1 MAVRALLISAT
12 MASRCLCAAPAAM
25 AHVGVAEVSR
35 TNLLT
40 RLLILVA
47 VATLPAVLVMAY
59 MQHNLREEGRARIAG
74 EALRQAELLN
84 ADLSNV
90 VEGARQFSLAIAH
103 FNSVKAGDKA
113 CRNDL
118 IGLRGDLPSYTLIS
132 VVADDG
138 QIICSTESAIAT
150 YAPAAEV
157 AHVREVISHG
167 KFDVGTYM
175 PSSPSRGP
183 VLPLSLPFT
192 MASGRQAAVVVGLSL
207 DWLGAH
213 LGELKRPSEST
224 IGIADRNGITVARFP
239 EHDKFVGK
247 LFPPPVRPYI
257 SALGRGNAVVLG
269 LDGKERMI
277 GFVPPADGSVGLF
290 VSIGMHL
297 PNMLAELDRTTL
309 QGTLLIAAGA
319 LLSLILALIVGQRF
333 VRRPTETLLAAAR
346 RWSSGDLT
354 ARARL
359 HESSQSEFGR
369 LAGAFNEMAAALG
382 RQRAQLEDLNATL
395 EIRVEQRTQDLAESR
410 NRLQVEMAEREK
422 TEATLRQAQK
432 LQAVGQLAGGIAHDF
447 NNLLTAIVGALD
459 LLRSRMPGGQDALV
473 RLIDNALQAAER
485 GSKLTG
491 QLLAFSRRQRLLPTP
506 TDLNLAVVA
515 LSNLLGSTL
524 GRSIR
529 IQTDLV
535 QDLWPA
541 MVDPGQV
548 EAAIINLAINA
559 RDAMPDGGVLT
570 ISTRNVT
577 QDVGGP
583 LAAGEYVAVRVS
595 DTGTGMSPEVAARVF
610 EPFFTTKGPGR
621 GSGLGLSQVHGL
633 AAQSGGDVRVDSRV
647 GEGTTVTLLLPRA
660 AAMPATRSD
669 PAGSRNAPRRRSR
682 VLVVDDDNDVRQMTG
697 EMLAERGYAVELV
710 STAEEALVVIQ
721 RDASFDVVLVDY
733 IMPGMNGVDLIERLQ
748 RIRPG
753 LRTLL
758 MTGHAD
764 MGDDETV
771 VTDSIIRKPFNVA
784 TLDERL
790 DRILTRPALRAL
802 PGGLSGT
809 AG

>member
-1 MAVRALLISAT
+1 MRGIS
-12 MASRCLCAAPAAM
+12 SVLAPM
-25 AHVGVAEVSR
+25 GDVGVSR

-47 VATLPAVLVMAY
+47 VATLPAILVMAY
-59 MQHNLREEGRARIAG
+59 MQHNLREEGRGRIAG

-103 FNSVKAGDKA
+103 FGSVKAGDQAA
-113 CRNDL
+113 CRADL
-118 IGLRGDLPSYTLIS
+118 IGLRGELPSYNMIS
-132 VVADDG
+132 VIAQDG
-138 QIICSTESAIAT
+138 QIICSTEATASTFASAGDI
-150 YAPAAEV
+150 
-157 AHVREVISHG
+157 AHVRDIIARG

-175 PSSPSRGP
+175 PASPSRGAA
-183 VLPLSLPFT
+183 LPLCLPFT
-192 MASGRQAAVVVGLSL
+192 MNSGRQAVVIVGLSL

-213 LGELKRPSEST
+213 LGELKRPAEST
-224 IGIADRNGITVARFP
+224 IGIADRNGVTVARFP

-257 SALGRGNAVVLG
+257 SAPARGNAVVMG
-269 LDGKERMI
+269 YDGKERMI
-277 GFVPPADGSVGLF
+277 GFVPPADGAVGLF

-359 HESSQSEFGR
+359 RESSKSEFGR
-369 LAGAFNEMAAALG
+369 LAGAFNDMAAALG

-395 EIRVEQRTQDLAESR
+395 ETRVEQRTQDLAESR

-459 LLRSRMPGGQDALV
+459 LLRSRMPAGQDALV
-473 RLIDNALQAAER
+473 RLVDNALQAAER

-541 MVDPGQV
+541 MVDSGQV

-559 RDAMPDGGVLT
+559 RDAMPEGGVLT

-577 QDVGGP
+577 QDIGGP
-583 LAAGEYVAVRVS
+583 LPAGEYVAVRVS
-595 DTGTGMSPEVAARVF
+595 DTGTGMTPEVAARVF

-633 AAQSGGDVRVDSRV
+633 AVQSGGDVRIESRV

-660 AAMPATRSD
+660 TALPAAARPEPSAR
-669 PAGSRNAPRRRSR
+669 GSAPRRRSR
-682 VLVVDDDNDVRQMTG
+682 VLVVDDDNDVRQMAG

-710 STAEEALVVIQ
+710 STAEEALAVVQ
-721 RDASFDVVLVDY
+721 RDSSFDAVLVDY
-733 IMPGMNGVDLIERLQ
+733 VMPGMNGVDLIERLQ

-764 MGDDETV
+764 MGEDETV
-771 VTDSIIRKPFNVA
+771 VTDSIIRKPFNVS

-790 DRILTRPALRAL
+790 DRILSRPTLRAV
-802 PGGLSGT
+802 PGGLSNA

>member
-1 MAVRALLISAT
+1 M
-12 MASRCLCAAPAAM
+12 
-25 AHVGVAEVSR
+25 SR

-59 MQHNLREEGRARIAG
+59 MQHNLREEGRDRIAG

-84 ADLSNV
+84 ADMSNV

-103 FNSVKAGDKA
+103 FNNVKAGDAACKA
-113 CRNDL
+113 DL
-118 IGLRGDLPSYTLIS
+118 IGLRTDLPSYTMLS
-132 VVADDG
+132 VIAEDG
-138 QIICSTESAIAT
+138 QIICSTEAASAT
-150 YAPAAEV
+150 YAPSADI
-157 AHVREVISHG
+157 AHVRDIISHG

-175 PSSPSRGP
+175 PATPSRGP
-183 VLPLSLPFT
+183 ILPLCLPFT
-192 MASGRQAAVVVGLSL
+192 MNSGRQAVVVVGLSL
-207 DWLGAH
+207 DWLGSH

-224 IGIADRNGITVARFP
+224 IGIADKNGVTVARFP
-239 EHDKFVGK
+239 DHDKFVGK

-257 SALGRGNAVVLG
+257 AAPTRGNAVVMG
-269 LDGKERMI
+269 YDGKERMI
-277 GFVPPADGSVGLF
+277 GFVPVGDGPVGLF
-290 VSIGMHL
+290 VSIGMFL
-297 PNMLAELDRTTL
+297 PGMLAELDRTTL

-333 VRRPTETLLAAAR
+333 VRRPTEALLVAAK

-359 HESSQSEFGR
+359 RESSKSEFGS
-369 LAGAFNEMAAALG
+369 LAVAFNDMAGALG
-382 RQRAQLEDLNATL
+382 RQRAQLEERNSTL
-395 EIRVEQRTQDLAESR
+395 EIRVDQRTQDLAESR

-422 TEATLRQAQK
+422 TETTLRQAQK

-459 LLRSRMPGGQDALV
+459 LLRSRMPAGQDNMV

-485 GSKLTG
+485 GGKLTG

-506 TDLNLAVVA
+506 TDLNLTVVA

-541 MVDPGQV
+541 MVDPGQI
-548 EAAIINLAINA
+548 EAAVINLAINA

-570 ISTRNVT
+570 IATRNVT
-577 QDVGGP
+577 HDVGGP
-583 LAAGEYVAVRVS
+583 MAAGEYVAIRVT
-595 DTGTGMSPEVAARVF
+595 DTGTGMAPEVAARVF

-633 AAQSGGDVRVDSRV
+633 AVQSGGDVRVESRM
-647 GEGTTVTLLLPRA
+647 GEGTTVTLLVPRA
-660 AAMPATRSD
+660 AAMPVPRAE
-669 PAGSRNAPRRRSR
+669 PSRNAPRRRAR

-697 EMLAERGYAVELV
+697 EMLLERGYAVELV
-710 STAEEALVVIQ
+710 PTAEEALTLIQ
-721 RDASFDVVLVDY
+721 RDAAFDVVLVDY
-733 IMPGMNGVDLIERLQ
+733 VMPGMNGVDLIDRLQ
-748 RIRPG
+748 RARPG

-771 VTDSIIRKPFNVA
+771 VTDSIIRKPFNIS

-790 DRILTRPALRAL
+790 ERILTRPTLRAL
-802 PGGLSGT
+802 PGGLSSTG
-809 AG
+809 